1 MNVGR
6 YNNADRESKY
16 ELMFLRFFWTF
27 IFICI
32 LCVVLPKNIFKFRLI
47 DPIDEG
53 VLRIVREVFLGLVL
67 IYQLLKHY
75 AFKRGYFKRAL
86 IRYIDK
92 LLGLFIVSFFITYVG
107 VGLWAFNVILFT
119 ILMITLAR
127 GTKTGV
133 KTVAYS
139 FLIHVALLFS
149 ILGIRD
155 IDRYIFTGHVSA
167 TVFFYMTALIF
178 VNIFGTAYNDNKKSE
193 EKEAYLLKKL
203 ENNCSQLKKSNKRLA
218 GKVAELFTLQQ
229 ITKAIS
235 SILDI
240 KDLLKYVNDII
251 IGVMGV
257 PYSTI
262 ILYDQNTGK
271 FKVHTT
277 NINNGEELE
286 ILNENINSDCL
297 REVLKSGKALIENNL
312 EPEKYSFTKD
322 RGIKSIV
329 CMPLSTKTG
338 KVGVV
343 LVEHK
348 LADVFTEENVNFLDI
363 ISQQVGIAIENAQ
376 LYQKLQDMAY
386 IDSLTGVYSRDY
398 FNELLKNE
406 FRNAVKGGY
415 KLSLAIY
422 DVDNFK
428 IFNDTYGH
436 LFGDEI
442 LKRIA
447 WTIKAYIRKG
457 DIFARFGG
465 EEFVILFPRTDLEEA
480 YEIAERLRV
489 AVANI
494 PLGEISY
501 KQSVTLSFG
510 VSCFDDCATNEIELI
525 STADDALY
533 KAKASGRNCV
543 KKAELLKVYE
553 IS

>member
-6 YNNADRESKY
+6 YGNADRESKY
-16 ELMFLRFFWTF
+16 ELMYLRFFWTF
-27 IFICI
+27 ILICI
-32 LCVVLPKNIFKFRLI
+32 LCVVLPKNIVKFRLI
-47 DPIDEG
+47 DPLDEG
-53 VLRIVREVFLGLVL
+53 VLNIVKDIFLGLVL

-75 AFKRGYFKRAL
+75 AFKRGYFRKTL

-92 LLGLFIVSFFITYVG
+92 LLGLFIVSFFITYIG
-107 VGLWAFNVILFT
+107 IGFWAFNVTLFT

-127 GTKTGV
+127 GTRIGV
-133 KTVAYS
+133 KTVVYS
-139 FLIHVALLFS
+139 FLAHVALLFS
-149 ILGIRD
+149 ILVIRN
-155 IDRYIFTGHVSA
+155 IDRYMLIGHLST
-167 TVFFYMTALIF
+167 TVFFYLTSLIF
-178 VNIFGTAYNDNKKSE
+178 VAICGAAYNDNKKSE
-193 EKEAYLLKKL
+193 EKEAYLLRKL
-203 ENNCSQLKKSNKRLA
+203 ENNCSQLKKSNKKLA

-257 PYSTI
+257 ANSTI
-262 ILYDQNTGK
+262 ILYEQKTGTL
-271 FKVHTT
+271 KVHTT
-277 NINNGEELE
+277 NIINEEELK
-286 ILNENINSDCL
+286 ILNENINCDSL
-297 REVLKSGKALIENNL
+297 REVLKSGKPLIENSL
-312 EPEKYSFTKD
+312 EPEKYSFTRD
-322 RGIKSIV
+322 RGIKSMI

-343 LVEHK
+343 LVEHR
-348 LADVFTEENVNFLDI
+348 LADVFTVESVNFLDI

-406 FRNAVKGGY
+406 FRNAVKYGY

-465 EEFVILFPRTDLEEA
+465 EEFVILFPKTGLEEA

-501 KQSVTLSFG
+501 KQTVTLSFG

-533 KAKASGRNCV
+533 KAKAAGRNCV
-543 KKAELLKVYE
+543 KKAELLRVSE